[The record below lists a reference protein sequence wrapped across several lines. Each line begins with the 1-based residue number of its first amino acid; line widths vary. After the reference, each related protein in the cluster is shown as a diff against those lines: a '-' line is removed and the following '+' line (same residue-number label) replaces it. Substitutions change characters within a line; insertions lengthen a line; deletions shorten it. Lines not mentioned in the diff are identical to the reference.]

1 MSEIAEIKA
10 RQILDSRGNPT
21 ISVEVSLES
30 GVSGISCVPS
40 GASTGEYEAY
50 EKRDNDNSLYFGKS
64 VHSAVENVN
73 DIIAKS
79 LSGIDSYNQR
89 LIDDIMMNLD
99 GTPNKSNLGANAILG
114 VSLAAAIASA
124 RELETPL
131 YKYIGGI
138 NAHILPVP
146 MMNIINGGKHAN
158 NLLDFQE
165 FMIVPAGAKYFD
177 EALRMGAE
185 VYQKLKKILDERKM
199 STSVGDEGGFAP
211 ELQNNAEAIL
221 LILEAIEKAHY
232 TPGKDIFIALDP
244 AASEFYSNGKYILKE
259 AGRETV
265 LDSDEMV
272 DMYAGF
278 VEKFPIISI
287 EDGFAQ
293 DDFNGFSMLMKELG
307 DKIQIVGD
315 DLTVT
320 NILRITKAI
329 DAHAINS
336 VLIKLNQIGTL
347 SQTMDAIQLT
357 QKNNMTALIS
367 HRSGETED
375 TTIAD
380 LAVAVNSGLIKTGAP
395 ARTERVCKY
404 NRLLQIEEELGS
416 NSKFLGLKAFKGIG
430 SKIS

>member
-21 ISVEVSLES
+21 ISVKVSLES
-30 GVSGISCVPS
+30 GISGISCVPS
-40 GASTGEYEAY
+40 GASTGEYEAC
-50 EKRDNDNSLYFGKS
+50 EKRDNDNSSYFGKS

-73 DIIAKS
+73 DIISKS

-89 LIDDIMMNLD
+89 LVDDIMINLD
-99 GTPNKSNLGANAILG
+99 GTPNKSNIGANAILG
-114 VSLAAAIASA
+114 VSLAVAIASA
-124 RELETPL
+124 QELEIPL
-131 YKYIGGI
+131 YKYIGGV

-146 MMNIINGGKHAN
+146 MMNVINGGKHAN

-185 VYQKLKKILDERKM
+185 VYQKLKKVLDERKM
-199 STSVGDEGGFAP
+199 PTSVGDEGGFAP

-244 AASEFYSNGKYILKE
+244 AASEFYSNGKYTLKE
-259 AGRETV
+259 AGRETIM
-265 LDSDEMV
+265 DSSEMV

-287 EDGFAQ
+287 EDGLAQ

-307 DKIQIVGD
+307 DKIQVVGD

-320 NILRITKAI
+320 NISRITKAI

-347 SQTMDAIQLT
+347 SETMDAIQLT

-404 NRLLQIEEELGS
+404 NRLLQIEEELGP
-416 NSKFLGLKAFKGIG
+416 NSKFLGIKAFKGIG

>member
-21 ISVEVSLES
+21 ISVKVFLES
-30 GVSGISCVPS
+30 GVSGISRVPS

-89 LIDDIMMNLD
+89 LIDDIMINLD
-99 GTPNKSNLGANAILG
+99 GTSNKSNLGANAILG
-114 VSLAAAIASA
+114 VSLATAIASA

-199 STSVGDEGGFAP
+199 PTSVGDEGGFAP

-265 LDSDEMV
+265 LDSAEMV

-287 EDGFAQ
+287 EDGLAQ

-404 NRLLQIEEELGS
+404 NRLLQIEEELSS
-416 NSKFLGLKAFKGIG
+416 NSTFLGLKAFKGIG

>member
-21 ISVEVSLES
+21 VSVEVSLES

-89 LIDDIMMNLD
+89 LIDDIMINLD

-114 VSLAAAIASA
+114 VSLAVAIASA
-124 RELETPL
+124 QELEIPL
-131 YKYIGGI
+131 YKYIGGV

-146 MMNIINGGKHAN
+146 MMNVINGGKHAN

-185 VYQKLKKILDERKM
+185 VYQKLKKVLDERKM
-199 STSVGDEGGFAP
+199 PTSVGDEGGFAP

-244 AASEFYSNGKYILKE
+244 AASEFYSNGKYTLKE

-265 LDSDEMV
+265 LDSSEMV

-287 EDGFAQ
+287 EDGLAQ

-307 DKIQIVGD
+307 DKIQVVGD

-320 NILRITKAI
+320 NISRITKAI

-347 SQTMDAIQLT
+347 SETMDAIQLT

-404 NRLLQIEEELGS
+404 NRLLQIEEELGP
-416 NSKFLGLKAFKGIG
+416 NSKFLGIKAFKGIG

>member
-21 ISVEVSLES
+21 VSVEVSLES

-89 LIDDIMMNLD
+89 LIDDIMINLD

-146 MMNIINGGKHAN
+146 MMNIINGGKHAT

>member
-287 EDGFAQ
+287 EDGLAQ

>member
-21 ISVEVSLES
+21 VSVEVSLES

-89 LIDDIMMNLD
+89 LIDDIMINLD

>member
-30 GVSGISCVPS
+30 GVSGISRVPS

-50 EKRDNDNSLYFGKS
+50 EKRDNDNSLFFGKS

-124 RELETPL
+124 QELETPL
-131 YKYIGGI
+131 YKYIGGV

-244 AASEFYSNGKYILKE
+244 AASEFYSNGKYVLKE
-259 AGRETV
+259 AGRETI
-265 LDSDEMV
+265 LDSAEMV

-287 EDGFAQ
+287 EDGLAQ
-293 DDFNGFSMLMKELG
+293 DDFNGFSLLMKELG
-307 DKIQIVGD
+307 DKIQVVGD

>member
-1 MSEIAEIKA
+1 M
-10 RQILDSRGNPT
+10 
-21 ISVEVSLES
+21 
-30 GVSGISCVPS
+30 
-40 GASTGEYEAY
+40 
-50 EKRDNDNSLYFGKS
+50 
-64 VHSAVENVN
+64 HSAVENVN

-89 LIDDIMMNLD
+89 LVDDIMINLD

-114 VSLAAAIASA
+114 VSLAVAIASA
-124 RELETPL
+124 QELEIPL
-131 YKYIGGI
+131 YKYIGGV

-146 MMNIINGGKHAN
+146 MMNVINGGKHAN

-185 VYQKLKKILDERKM
+185 VYQKLKKVLDERKM
-199 STSVGDEGGFAP
+199 PTSVGDEGGFAP

-244 AASEFYSNGKYILKE
+244 AASEFYSNGKYTLKE
-259 AGRETV
+259 AGRETIM
-265 LDSDEMV
+265 DSSEMV

-287 EDGFAQ
+287 EDGLAQ

-307 DKIQIVGD
+307 DKIQVVGD

-320 NILRITKAI
+320 NISRITKAI

-347 SQTMDAIQLT
+347 SETMDAIQLT

-404 NRLLQIEEELGS
+404 NRLLQIEEELGP
-416 NSKFLGLKAFKGIG
+416 NSKFLGIKAFKGIG

>member
-21 ISVEVSLES
+21 ISVKVTLES

-40 GASTGEYEAY
+40 GASTGEHEAY

-89 LIDDIMMNLD
+89 LIDDIMINLD
-99 GTPNKSNLGANAILG
+99 GTPNKSNLGANTILG

-124 RELETPL
+124 QELETPL

>member
-124 RELETPL
+124 KELETPL

-146 MMNIINGGKHAN
+146 MMNVINGGKHAN

-185 VYQKLKKILDERKM
+185 VYQKLKKVLDERKM
-199 STSVGDEGGFAP
+199 PTSVGDEGGFAP

-265 LDSDEMV
+265 LDSAEMV

-287 EDGFAQ
+287 EDGLAQ

>member
-21 ISVEVSLES
+21 ISVKVSLES
-30 GVSGISCVPS
+30 GISGISCVPS

-50 EKRDNDNSLYFGKS
+50 EKRDNDNSSYFGKS

-89 LIDDIMMNLD
+89 LVDDIMINLD

-114 VSLAAAIASA
+114 VSLAVAIASA
-124 RELETPL
+124 QELEIPL
-131 YKYIGGI
+131 YKYIGGV

-146 MMNIINGGKHAN
+146 MMNVINGGKHAN

-177 EALRMGAE
+177 EALRIGAE
-185 VYQKLKKILDERKM
+185 VYQKLKKVLDERKM
-199 STSVGDEGGFAP
+199 PTSVGDEGGFAP

-244 AASEFYSNGKYILKE
+244 AASEFYSNGKYTLKE

-265 LDSDEMV
+265 LDSSEMV

-287 EDGFAQ
+287 EDGLAQ

-307 DKIQIVGD
+307 DKIQVVGD

-320 NILRITKAI
+320 NISRITKAI

-347 SQTMDAIQLT
+347 SETMDAIQLT

-416 NSKFLGLKAFKGIG
+416 NSKFLGIKAFKGIG

>member
-21 ISVEVSLES
+21 ISVKVSLES

-89 LIDDIMMNLD
+89 LVDDIMINLD

-124 RELETPL
+124 QELEVPL

-146 MMNIINGGKHAN
+146 MMNVINGGKHAN

-185 VYQKLKKILDERKM
+185 VYQKLKKVLDGRKM
-199 STSVGDEGGFAP
+199 PTSVGDEGGFAP

-244 AASEFYSNGKYILKE
+244 AASEFYSNGKYTLKE
-259 AGRETV
+259 AGRETI
-265 LDSDEMV
+265 LDSAEMV

-287 EDGFAQ
+287 EDGLAQ

-320 NILRITKAI
+320 NISRITKAI
-329 DAHAINS
+329 DAHSINS

-357 QKNNMTALIS
+357 QKSNMTALIS

-416 NSKFLGLKAFKGIG
+416 NSTFLGLKAFKGIG

>member
-30 GVSGISCVPS
+30 GVSGISRVPS

-73 DIIAKS
+73 DIISKS

-124 RELETPL
+124 QELETPL
-131 YKYIGGI
+131 YKYIGGV

-265 LDSDEMV
+265 LDSAEMV